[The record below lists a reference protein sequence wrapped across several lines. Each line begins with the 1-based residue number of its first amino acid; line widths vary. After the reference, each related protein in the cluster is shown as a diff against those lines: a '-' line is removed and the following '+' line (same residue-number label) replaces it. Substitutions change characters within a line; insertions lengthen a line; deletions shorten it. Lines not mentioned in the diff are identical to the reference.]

1 MQDGPQGE
9 KETLAE
15 SAAEKLRWQISM
27 ENNVSYANKVLLCI
41 DEIPS
46 QETVCP
52 LASDQSD
59 SSRLSLVSG
68 LSITDS

>member
-1 MQDGPQGE
+1 MDHKE

-15 SAAEKLRWQISM
+15 SAANSAGKFPWKTMYPMPTII
-27 ENNVSYANKVLLCI
+27 CI

-52 LASDQSD
+52 LAS
-59 SSRLSLVSG
+59 LIKVIPPG
-68 LSITDS
+68 